1 MTLKEIN
8 RNHEFD
14 ENKNILIN
22 KKIVSLF
29 YFRAGY
35 SELDYPEEECWMGRE
50 VLELSTAVKCPN
62 INQFLCTFKIFQY
75 ILQKP
80 DVLKQYI

>member
-8 RNHEFD
+8 RNHEYD

-35 SELDYPEEECWMGRE
+35 SEKDYPEE
-50 VLELSTAVKCPN
+50 VFN
-62 INQFLCTFKIFQY
+62 DF
-75 ILQKP
+75 
-80 DVLKQYI
+80 